1 MLNISPQNSV
11 AKRLP
16 QGQWTCLERSPLPAG
31 SKMMRNWLLSLLA
44 IFLIL
49 LFLPWQQNIQT
60 KGKVTTID
68 PSDRP
73 QTIQA
78 TIPGRI
84 EKWYVREG
92 QLVEKGDTI
101 VYMSEI
107 KVEYFDPQLVDRT
120 DEQVRAKENAIVSYE
135 SKAEALASQI
145 DAMRQELK
153 LKREQLE
160 AKVKQAELKI
170 LSQEAELEQA
180 DVALGIAE
188 LQFMRTDTLFQ
199 QGIKSRTEWEDKRQ
213 KLQESEA
220 KQIAATNKLAESE
233 QALAVAELDL
243 SNVVNEFNNKI
254 AKAQSDRFSTLSDQ
268 YAAEGDLQKMKI
280 TAESYERRRDFNYI
294 LAPQDCY
301 ITQVVKP
308 GIGETV
314 KEGDPIVTIMPANF
328 DLAVEIHVRP
338 MDLPLVRQQAEVRF
352 IFDGWPAIVFSGWP
366 DLSVGTYSGRVVAI
380 DNNID
385 TNGRYRIL
393 VGPNP
398 DDREWPEALRPGSAV
413 QGIALLGHVRVWYEL
428 WRQLNGFPPDYYG
441 VGDGVK
447 KEEEEKKDAPIK
459 SLK

>member
-1 MLNISPQNSV
+1 
-11 AKRLP
+11 
-16 QGQWTCLERSPLPAG
+16 
-31 SKMMRNWLLSLLA
+31 MMRNWLLSLLA
-44 IFLIL
+44 IFLVL
-49 LFLPWQQNIQT
+49 LILPWQQNIQT

-84 EKWYVREG
+84 EEWFVREG

-107 KVEYFDPQLVDRT
+107 KVEYFDPNLVDRT
-120 DEQVRAKENAIVSYE
+120 DQQVAAKENSIVTYE
-135 SKAEALASQI
+135 QKAGALADQI
-145 DAMRQELK
+145 EAMRQELK

-160 AKVKQAELKI
+160 AKVKQSELKI
-170 LSQEAELEQA
+170 VSQEAEVVQA
-180 DVALGIAE
+180 QVAFDIAKRQE
-188 LQFMRTDTLFQ
+188 RRTDTLFR
-199 QGIKSRTEWEDKRQ
+199 QGIKSRTDLEDKQRKLQ
-213 KLQESEA
+213 ESQAKLVSAENKLQESE
-220 KQIAATNKLAESE
+220 
-233 QALAVAELDL
+233 QALRVATLDL

-254 AKAQSDRFSTLSDQ
+254 AKAQSDRFSTLSDRFT
-268 YAAEGDLQKMKI
+268 AEGDLQKMRI
-280 TAESYERRRDFNYI
+280 QAESYERRRDFNYI

-314 KEGDPIVTIMPANF
+314 KEGDPIVTIMPADF

-338 MDLPLVRQQAEVRF
+338 MDLPLIRQDAEVRF
-352 IFDGWPAIVFSGWP
+352 VFDGWPAIVFSGWP

-385 TNGRYRIL
+385 KNGRYRIL
-393 VGPNP
+393 VGPNG
-398 DDREWPEALRPGSAV
+398 DDREWPEALRPGSGV

-441 VGDGVK
+441 VEDAMK
-447 KEEEEKKDAPIK
+447 EEEKKQDAPIK

>member
-11 AKRLP
+11 TRRLP
-16 QGQWTCLERSPLPAG
+16 QGQWTCLERNPLPAS

-44 IFLIL
+44 IFLVL
-49 LFLPWQQNIQT
+49 LILPWQQNIQT

-84 EKWYVREG
+84 EEWFVREG

-107 KVEYFDPQLVDRT
+107 KVEYFDPNLVDRT
-120 DEQVRAKENAIVSYE
+120 DQQVAAKENSIVTYE
-135 SKAEALASQI
+135 QKAGALADQI
-145 DAMRQELK
+145 EAMRQELK

-160 AKVKQAELKI
+160 AKVKQSELKI
-170 LSQEAELEQA
+170 VSQEAEVVQA
-180 DVALGIAE
+180 QVAFDIAKRQE
-188 LQFMRTDTLFQ
+188 RRTDTLFR
-199 QGIKSRTEWEDKRQ
+199 QGIKSRTDLEDKQRKLQ
-213 KLQESEA
+213 ESQAKLVSAENKLQESE
-220 KQIAATNKLAESE
+220 
-233 QALAVAELDL
+233 QALRVATLDL

-254 AKAQSDRFSTLSDQ
+254 AKAQSDRFSTLSDRFT
-268 YAAEGDLQKMKI
+268 AEGDLQKMRI
-280 TAESYERRRDFNYI
+280 QAESYERRRDFNYI

-314 KEGDPIVTIMPANF
+314 KEGDPIVTIMPADF

-338 MDLPLVRQQAEVRF
+338 MDLPLIRQDAEVRF
-352 IFDGWPAIVFSGWP
+352 VFDGWPAIVFSGWP

-385 TNGRYRIL
+385 KNGRYRIL
-393 VGPNP
+393 VGPNG
-398 DDREWPEALRPGSAV
+398 DDREWPEALRPGSGV

-441 VGDGVK
+441 VEDAMK
-447 KEEEEKKDAPIK
+447 EEEKKQDAPIK

>member
-11 AKRLP
+11 TRRLP
-16 QGQWTCLERSPLPAG
+16 QGQWTCLERNPLPAS
-31 SKMMRNWLLSLLA
+31 SKMMRNWLLSLLV
-44 IFLIL
+44 IFLVL
-49 LFLPWQQNIQT
+49 LILPWQQNIQT

-107 KVEYFDPQLVDRT
+107 KVEYFDPNLVDRT
-120 DEQVRAKENAIVSYE
+120 DQQVEAKENSIVTYE
-135 SKAEALASQI
+135 QKAGALADQI
-145 DAMRQELK
+145 EAMRQELK

-160 AKVKQAELKI
+160 AKVKQSELKI
-170 LSQEAELEQA
+170 VSQEAEVVQA
-180 DVALGIAE
+180 QVAYDIAKRQE
-188 LQFMRTDTLFQ
+188 RRIDTLFQ
-199 QGIKSRTEWEDKRQ
+199 QGIKSRTDLEDKQRKLQ
-213 KLQESEA
+213 ESQAKLVSAENKLQESE
-220 KQIAATNKLAESE
+220 
-233 QALAVAELDL
+233 QALRVAKLDL
-243 SNVVNEFNNKI
+243 NNVVNEFNNKI
-254 AKAQSDRFSTLSDQ
+254 AKAQSDRFSTLSDRFT
-268 YAAEGDLQKMKI
+268 AEGDLQKMRI
-280 TAESYERRRDFNYI
+280 QAESYERRRDFNYI
-294 LAPQDCY
+294 VAPQDCY

-314 KEGDPIVTIMPANF
+314 KEGDPIVTIMPADF

-338 MDLPLVRQQAEVRF
+338 MDLPLIRQDAEVRF
-352 IFDGWPAIVFSGWP
+352 VFDGWPAIVFSGWP

-385 TNGRYRIL
+385 KNGRYRIL
-393 VGPNP
+393 VGPND
-398 DDREWPEALRPGSAV
+398 DDREWPEALRPGSGV

-441 VGDGVK
+441 VEDAMK
-447 KEEEEKKDAPIK
+447 EEEKKQDAPIK